1 MRAIIKFIYRYIK
14 SIQLRR
20 HGVIISPYAYF
31 NRNTLFE
38 GTNVI
43 HKGTVVSGSKIGYGT
58 YIGANTQLGNA
69 EIGRYSSIAS
79 NVKVVIA
86 THPTKAFVST
96 SPMFFSTLEQTG
108 KTYCDTSKFNEFLS
122 VNGRS
127 IIVGNDVWIGENVTI
142 KGGVTIGDGAIVA
155 MNACVTK
162 NVPPYAIVGGVP
174 AKIIR
179 YRFEDSEIQKLLS
192 IKWWNKSEDWIIKHS
207 DLFLDINKFLKYF
220 ENENSTCNHCGCI

>member
-1 MRAIIKFIYRYIK
+1 M
-14 SIQLRR
+14 RR
-20 HGVIISPYAYF
+20 HGVTISPYAYF
-31 NRNTLFE
+31 NRDTLFE

-43 HKGTVVSGSKIGYGT
+43 HKGTIVSGSKIGCGT
-58 YIGANTQLGNA
+58 YIGANTMLGNA
-69 EIGRYSSIAS
+69 EIGRYCSIAN
-79 NVKVVIA
+79 NVKVVTA
-86 THPTKAFVST
+86 THPTKDFVST
-96 SPMFFSTLEQTG
+96 SPMFFSTLKQTG
-108 KTYCDTSKFNEFLS
+108 KTYCNTSKFNEFLS
-122 VNGRS
+122 VNGKS
-127 IIVGNDVWIGENVTI
+127 IIIGNDVWIGDNVTV

-207 DLFLDINKFLKYF
+207 DLFVNINKFLKDF
-220 ENENSTCNHCGCI
+220 ENENTTCDHCGCI

>member
-1 MRAIIKFIYRYIK
+1 MRC
-14 SIQLRR
+14 
-20 HGVIISPYAYF
+20 HGVTISPYAYF
-31 NRNTLFE
+31 NRDTLFE

-43 HKGTVVSGSKIGYGT
+43 HKGTIVSGSKIGCGT
-58 YIGANTQLGNA
+58 YIGANNMLGNA
-69 EIGRYSSIAS
+69 EIGRYCSIAN
-79 NVKVVIA
+79 NVKVVTA
-86 THPTKAFVST
+86 THPTKDFVST
-96 SPMFFSTLEQTG
+96 SPMFFSTLKQTG
-108 KTYCDTSKFNEFLS
+108 KTYCNTSKFNEFLS
-122 VNGRS
+122 VNGKS
-127 IIVGNDVWIGENVTI
+127 IIIGNDVWIGDNVTV

-207 DLFLDINKFLKYF
+207 DLFVNINEFLKDF
-220 ENENSTCNHCGCI
+220 ENENTTCDHCGCI

>member
-1 MRAIIKFIYRYIK
+1 MRAIIKFIYRCIK

-20 HGVIISPYAYF
+20 HGVTISPYVYF
-31 NRNTLFE
+31 NRDTLFE

-69 EIGRYSSIAS
+69 EIGRFSSIAS
-79 NVKVVIA
+79 NVKVVTA
-86 THPTKAFVST
+86 THPTMDFVST
-96 SPMFFSTLEQTG
+96 SPMFFSTLRQTG
-108 KTYCDTSKFNEFLS
+108 KTYCDTIKFNEFLS

-127 IIVGNDVWIGENVTI
+127 VVVGNDVWIGDNVTI

-179 YRFEDSEIQKLLS
+179 YRFTGEEISKLLALE
-192 IKWWNKSEDWIIKHS
+192 WWNKPEDWIIKYS
-207 DLFLDINKFLKYF
+207 RSFVNVKDLFNTLK
-220 ENENSTCNHCGCI
+220 NEDCACDNSGSL

>member
-1 MRAIIKFIYRYIK
+1 M
-14 SIQLRR
+14 RR
-20 HGVIISPYAYF
+20 HGVTISPYAYF
-31 NRNTLFE
+31 NRDTLFE

-43 HKGTVVSGSKIGYGT
+43 HKGTIVSGSKIGCGT
-58 YIGANTQLGNA
+58 YIGANTMLGNA
-69 EIGRYSSIAS
+69 EIGRYCSIAN
-79 NVKVVIA
+79 NVKVVTA
-86 THPTKAFVST
+86 THPTKDFVST
-96 SPMFFSTLEQTG
+96 SPMFFSTLKQTG
-108 KTYCDTSKFNEFLS
+108 KTYCNTSKFNEFLS
-122 VNGRS
+122 VNGKS
-127 IIVGNDVWIGENVTI
+127 IIIGNDVWIGDNVTV

-207 DLFLDINKFLKYF
+207 DLFVNINEFLKDF
-220 ENENSTCNHCGCI
+220 ENENTTCDHCGCI